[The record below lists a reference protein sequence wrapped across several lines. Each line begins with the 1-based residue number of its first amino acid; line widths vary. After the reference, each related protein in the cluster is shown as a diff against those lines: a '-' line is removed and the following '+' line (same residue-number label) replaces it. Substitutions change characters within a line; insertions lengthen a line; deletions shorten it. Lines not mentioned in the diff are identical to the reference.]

1 MSSSRNLPLGLFWA
15 TTAIVVW
22 SGSLIL
28 LRVGVTTG
36 LTAYDL
42 TALRFAVAATCLL
55 PVLVRS
61 GFLPRGLGAGD
72 ALLMVVLFGAPYVLL
87 LSYAMKTAPAA
98 AAGALNPGVMATAS
112 ILMARVLHGRTMAA
126 AGVLGVTL
134 TALGIG
140 IFVWASGGLA
150 TGHFVLLVTGL
161 MWAAYTAFV
170 GARKIPALHATAL
183 IAAGSAA
190 LYLPVYALVLPSAL
204 AQAALSDVLLQA
216 AFQGV
221 LVTTVA
227 VYAFSRSAE
236 LLGPVAGSSLP
247 ALIPVVTLGLEVLV
261 MGHIPPV
268 SNLVAACLV
277 TVGIA
282 LVLAEARR
290 RNPTQ
295 R

>member
-1 MSSSRNLPLGLFWA
+1 MPSSRNLPLGLFWA

-22 SGSLIL
+22 SASLIL
-28 LRVGVTTG
+28 LRLGVTTG

-42 TALRFAVAATCLL
+42 TALRFAVAAACLL
-55 PVLVRS
+55 PVLLRS
-61 GFLPRGLGAGD
+61 GFLPRGLGVRD

-98 AAGALNPGVMATAS
+98 AAGALNPGVMAMAS
-112 ILMARVLHGRTMAA
+112 VLISCVLRGRSMAI
-126 AGVLGVTL
+126 AGALGVAL
-134 TALGIG
+134 TAVGIG

-150 TGHFVLLVTGL
+150 SGHLVLLATGL
-161 MWAAYTAFV
+161 MWAAYSAFV
-170 GARKIPALHATAL
+170 GVRKIPALHATAL
-183 IAAGSAA
+183 IAVGSAA
-190 LYLPVYALVLPSAL
+190 LYLPVYAVALPSAL
-204 AQAALSDVLLQA
+204 AQAALSDLLLQA

-221 LVTTVA
+221 LVTAVA

-261 MGHIPPV
+261 MGHLPPV

-277 TVGIA
+277 TAGIA
-282 LVLAEARR
+282 LVLADARQ
-290 RNPTQ
+290 RNATQ
-295 R
+295 S